1 MNDKSFE
8 AKLARVSAPAPDPAA
23 RLRAK
28 RAALEEFA
36 RVQAASQ
43 ASGASANEKTSDEGS
58 KGLWDALRLFRDDSS
73 HGSTSM
79 AWFVRR
85 NLFAG
90 VAGACVVGLGIAMVW
105 PVFRNYGDPRL
116 FEDLQPPPVTVEL
129 KPQAK
134 PPTPE
139 LPKPVPQM
147 SAQQATPAESAPTRR
162 DADATRRESDA
173 AAAGLKK
180 DERQRIEMEVRA
192 NAQAEAHAQQREA
205 ELNDVLATGTRE
217 KLQASMKASGQA
229 GVIDSITAEDIGQLP
244 EPNQAESL
252 QRVPL
257 GAVITAGAATPTP
270 APPPPPAQ
278 QGNEE
283 LEEAIVTGSRA
294 VRGGA
299 APHKG
304 VAAPTGSGSGRLFR
318 KKEVASNAVTMPES
332 SLAIVVQPATM
343 SEPSTPA
350 PEEGR
355 DKFEQF
361 QVNSFKQVAEAPVS
375 TFSADV
381 DTASYSFVRRQLN
394 SGRLPQKDSVRVE
407 EMINYFDYAWPAATS
422 AKAPFKPTVVVSD
435 SPWDKGRKLVHIGI
449 KGYEISRDQTP
460 DANLVLLLDVSGSMD
475 SPDKLPLAVQSM
487 ELLLSSL
494 KPTDTVGIVVYAGAA
509 GTVLEPTPVANK
521 QKIISA
527 LRDLSPGGS
536 TAGAEGIERAY
547 QLAEAHFR
555 KGGVNRILLATDG
568 DFNVGID
575 STNELK
581 GFVERKREKG
591 IFLSVLGFGQGNYR
605 DELAQALAQN
615 GNGVAAYIDTLGEAQ
630 KVLVQEAGASLFTIA
645 KDVKLQVEF
654 NPATVAEYRLVGYET
669 RALKRE
675 DFNNDAVDAG
685 DVGSGHT
692 VTAIYE
698 ITPVGSATRSVDP
711 SRYAKDAKD
720 SRESKPTGSANEY
733 GFLKIRY
740 KLPDSNTSDLIEQPI
755 LVAPREVPANV
766 QRDVQFSTAVASFG
780 QMLRGGTFTGAL
792 TYDEIVKQ
800 AQASKGDDPFGY
812 RTEFVQLVRKAKV
825 AREM

>member
-1 MNDKSFE
+1 MNENSFE
-8 AKLARVSAPAPDPAA
+8 AKLARMSAPVPDPEA
-23 RLRAK
+23 RLKAK

-36 RVQAASQ
+36 RVHAANQ
-43 ASGASANEKTSDEGS
+43 ASDAPS
-58 KGLWDALRLFRDDSS
+58 KGLWAALRLFRDDSS

-105 PVFRNYGDPRL
+105 PIFSNYGDSRL
-116 FEDLQPPPVTVEL
+116 FDDLQAPVTVDL
-129 KPQAK
+129 KPAGREEPASQAAK
-134 PPTPE
+134 APEPPEPLQK
-139 LPKPVPQM
+139 LPAREREKDLNDVGTGTRAPL
-147 SAQQATPAESAPTRR
+147 QASIEAKAESAPVVDST
-162 DADATRRESDA
+162 
-173 AAAGLKK
+173 
-180 DERQRIEMEVRA
+180 V
-192 NAQAEAHAQQREA
+192 AE
-205 ELNDVLATGTRE
+205 NV
-217 KLQASMKASGQA
+217 
-229 GVIDSITAEDIGQLP
+229 GQLSDQNRAGAAQGNP
-244 EPNQAESL
+244 EDQ
-252 QRVPL
+252 V
-257 GAVITAGAATPTP
+257 TAGAQ
-270 APPPPPAQ
+270 PAQ
-278 QGNEE
+278 SQQGAAE
-283 LEEAIVTGSRA
+283 LEEVVLTGVRKSRGQVT
-294 VRGGA
+294 
-299 APHKG
+299 PHKG
-304 VAAPTGSGSGRLFR
+304 VAPPRPTDARR
-318 KKEVASNAVTMPES
+318 DEMARVY
-332 SLAIVVQPATM
+332 
-343 SEPSTPA
+343 STPVSPA
-350 PEEGR
+350 PPTANTLAEPRLGMPDEGR

-361 QVNSFKQVAEAPVS
+361 DVNPVRQVANDPVS

-394 SGRLPQKDSVRVE
+394 AGRLPQKDSVRVE

-435 SPWDKGRKLVHIGI
+435 SPWGKGHKLVHIGI
-449 KGYEISRDQTP
+449 KGYEIPRDDAP
-460 DANLVLLLDVSGSMD
+460 GANLVLLLDVSGSMD

-509 GTVLEPTPVANK
+509 GTVLEPTPVKDK
-521 QKIISA
+521 QKILNA
-527 LRDLSPGGS
+527 LRDLRPGGS

-568 DFNVGID
+568 DFNVGIA

-698 ITPVGSATRSVDP
+698 ITPVGSAARRVDP
-711 SRYAKDAKD
+711 SRYEKN
-720 SRESKPTGSANEY
+720 EKPQVERGSANEY

-740 KLPDSNTSDLIEQPI
+740 KLPDSSTSELIEQPI
-755 LVAPREVPANV
+755 LVASRELP
-766 QRDVQFSTAVASFG
+766 QSLERDVQFATAVAGFG
-780 QMLRGGTFTGAL
+780 QLLRGGAFTGAL
-792 TYDEIVKQ
+792 SYEDIIRQ
-800 AQASKGDDPFGY
+800 AQAAKGDDPFGY
-812 RTEFVQLVRKAKV
+812 RTEFVQLVRKAKI

>member
-1 MNDKSFE
+1 MNEKSFE
-8 AKLARVSAPAPDPAA
+8 AKLARLSAPAPDPEA

-36 RVQAASQ
+36 RVHAANQDS
-43 ASGASANEKTSDEGS
+43 EKTSADAS
-58 KGLWDALRLFRDDSS
+58 KGLWNALRLFRDDSS

-105 PVFRNYGDPRL
+105 PIFSRYGDTSL
-116 FEDLQPPPVTVEL
+116 LMATQAPVVDVE
-129 KPQAK
+129 PQAK
-134 PPTPE
+134 EDPVGPGLSKTAEPPREEFRP
-139 LPKPVPQM
+139 PAPQQKPL
-147 SAQQATPAESAPTRR
+147 
-162 DADATRRESDA
+162 A
-173 AAAGLKK
+173 AAAA
-180 DERQRIEMEVRA
+180 RS
-192 NAQAEAHAQQREA
+192 AQAAALAQEK
-205 ELNDVLATGTRE
+205 EKEVDDVVVTGTRVQM
-217 KLQASMKASGQA
+217 QASVETKREA
-229 GVIDSITAEDIGQLP
+229 VPVVDTITAEDIGKLP
-244 EPNQAESL
+244 DGNTAEAL
-252 QRVPL
+252 QRVPGHVVAEAAKAPAPAAGEDL
-257 GAVITAGAATPTP
+257 SEISITGVRASRATPT
-270 APPPPPAQ
+270 
-278 QGNEE
+278 
-283 LEEAIVTGSRA
+283 
-294 VRGGA
+294 
-299 APHKG
+299 PHKG
-304 VAAPTGSGSGRLFR
+304 VAPS
-318 KKEVASNAVTMPES
+318 VVYQASRTVQAVTTPVAPPPTANMGVATAYEP
-332 SLAIVVQPATM
+332 AQPVAD
-343 SEPSTPA
+343 
-350 PEEGR
+350 EGR
-355 DKFEQF
+355 DKFQQF
-361 QVNSFKQVAEAPVS
+361 DVNPVKQVADEPVS

-381 DTASYSFVRRQLN
+381 DTSSYSFVRRQLN

-407 EMINYFDYAWPAATS
+407 EMINYFDYAWPAAGS
-422 AKAPFKPTVVVSD
+422 AKTPFKPTVVVSD
-435 SPWDKGRKLVHIGI
+435 SPWGKGRKLVHIGI
-449 KGYEISRDQTP
+449 KGYELSRDDAP
-460 DANLVLLLDVSGSMD
+460 GANLVLLLDVSGSMD

-509 GTVLEPTPVANK
+509 GTVLEPTPVKDK
-521 QKIISA
+521 QKIIEA
-527 LRDLSPGGS
+527 LRELRPGGS

-698 ITPVGSATRSVDP
+698 ITPVGVDARMISE
-711 SRYAKDAKD
+711 SRYVKQA
-720 SRESKPTGSANEY
+720 KPTEGTATEY
-733 GFLKIRY
+733 GFLQIRY
-740 KLPDSNTSDLIEQPI
+740 KLPKESKSQLITQPI
-755 LVAPREVPANV
+755 SIDSGRVPEAIA
-766 QRDVQFSTAVASFG
+766 RDVQFSTAVAGFA
-780 QMLRGGTFTGAL
+780 QLLRGGQYTGSL
-792 TYDEIVKQ
+792 NYEDVIKQ
-800 AQASKGDDPFGY
+800 ALAARGDDPYGY
-812 RTEFVQLVRKAKV
+812 RNEFVQLVRKAQS
-825 AREM
+825 ARGM

>member
-1 MNDKSFE
+1 MNEKSFE
-8 AKLARVSAPAPDPAA
+8 AKLARVSAPAPDPEA

-36 RVQAASQ
+36 RMHAANQATEET
-43 ASGASANEKTSDEGS
+43 SGAPS
-58 KGLWDALRLFRDDSS
+58 KGLWGALRLFRDDSS

-90 VAGACVVGLGIAMVW
+90 VAGVCVVGLGIVMVL
-105 PVFRNYGDPRL
+105 PVLSRYGDTGL
-116 FEDLQPPPVTVEL
+116 L
-129 KPQAK
+129 
-134 PPTPE
+134 
-139 LPKPVPQM
+139 
-147 SAQQATPAESAPTRR
+147 APTQPSAVDVEPQGKEDPFDPALSKTAEPAPREFASAEHRQEPLVAAAQEKETDEELDAIVVSGQRAQLRASMEAKR
-162 DADATRRESDA
+162 DAVSAVE
-173 AAAGLKK
+173 
-180 DERQRIEMEVRA
+180 
-192 NAQAEAHAQQREA
+192 
-205 ELNDVLATGTRE
+205 
-217 KLQASMKASGQA
+217 
-229 GVIDSITAEDIGQLP
+229 SITAEDMGQFP
-244 EPNQAESL
+244 DQNVAEAM
-252 QRVPL
+252 QRANGVE
-257 GAVITAGAATPTP
+257 AARSMP
-270 APPPPPAQ
+270 APSAIESVKA
-278 QGNEE
+278 EE
-283 LEEAIVTGSRA
+283 VIVTGARASRA
-294 VRGGA
+294 KQT
-299 APHKG
+299 PHKG
-304 VAAPTGSGSGRLFR
+304 VAAPVGNGSSGRVQTLIMPASPPPMAS
-318 KKEVASNAVTMPES
+318 VAGATAYES
-332 SLAIVVQPATM
+332 SQPVVD
-343 SEPSTPA
+343 
-350 PEEGR
+350 EGR
-355 DKFEQF
+355 DKFQQF
-361 QVNSFKQVAEAPVS
+361 EVNPVKQVADEPVS

-407 EMINYFDYAWPAATS
+407 EMVNYFDYAWPAASS
-422 AKAPFKPTVVVSD
+422 AKTPFKPTVVVSD
-435 SPWDKGRKLVHIGI
+435 SPWGKGRKLVHIGI
-449 KGYEISRDQTP
+449 KGYEISRDDAP
-460 DANLVLLLDVSGSMD
+460 GANLVLLLDVSGSMD

-509 GTVLEPTPVANK
+509 GTVLEPTPVKDK
-521 QKIISA
+521 QKIIAA
-527 LRDLSPGGS
+527 LRELQPGGS

-568 DFNVGID
+568 DFNVGIAG
-575 STNELK
+575 TNELK

-698 ITPVGSATRSVDP
+698 ITPVGAASRMVDP
-711 SRYAKDAKD
+711 SRYEKN
-720 SRESKPTGSANEY
+720 EKPQAERGTASEY

-740 KLPDSNTSDLIEQPI
+740 KLPDSDTSQLIEQPI
-755 LVAPREVPANV
+755 QIASRDVPQNV
-766 QRDVQFSTAVASFG
+766 QRDVQFSTAVAGFG
-780 QMLRGGTFTGAL
+780 QLLRGGTFTGPL
-792 TYDEIVKQ
+792 SYDDVIRQ
-800 AQASKGDDPFGY
+800 AQAAKGDDAFGY

>member
-36 RVQAASQ
+36 CAQTVNQ
-43 ASGASANEKTSDEGS
+43 SAKQKTSDDGS

-105 PVFRNYGDPRL
+105 PVFRHYGDSRV
-116 FEDLQPPPVTVEL
+116 FDDVRPPVAAEL
-129 KPQAK
+129 KPA
-134 PPTPE
+134 PSEP
-139 LPKPVPQM
+139 PKPV
-147 SAQQATPAESAPTRR
+147 TTEGPAPA
-162 DADATRRESDA
+162 
-173 AAAGLKK
+173 
-180 DERQRIEMEVRA
+180 
-192 NAQAEAHAQQREA
+192 
-205 ELNDVLATGTRE
+205 
-217 KLQASMKASGQA
+217 
-229 GVIDSITAEDIGQLP
+229 
-244 EPNQAESL
+244 
-252 QRVPL
+252 
-257 GAVITAGAATPTP
+257 PTP
-270 APPPPPAQ
+270 APLRKEPAPHSQGRVDAATKAKEESQRDEAELRAEVQARAYAQASEEGQRNAAAKQVAGSAATVDGIHAEDVGALPDTNIAEALQRIPGIEIPPAPVTASAPAPVT
-278 QGNEE
+278 EPSDE
-283 LEEAIVTGSRA
+283 VERVVVTGMRASRS
-294 VRGGA
+294 RQ

-304 VAAPTGSGSGRLFR
+304 VAAPAG
-318 KKEVASNAVTMPES
+318 ASAGTSRMNSAM
-332 SLAIVVQPATM
+332 
-343 SEPSTPA
+343 PSTPSAQSQTFIFEPPA
-350 PEEGR
+350 PPPLEEGR

-361 QVNSFKQVAEAPVS
+361 DVNPVKQVAEAPVS

-394 SGRLPQKDSVRVE
+394 SGRLPQKDAVRVE

-435 SPWDKGRKLVHIGI
+435 SPWSKGRKLVHIGI
-449 KGYEISRDQTP
+449 KGYEISQDQAPAT
-460 DANLVLLLDVSGSMD
+460 NLVLLLDVSGSMD

-494 KPTDTVGIVVYAGAA
+494 KPDDTVGIVVYAGAA
-509 GTVLEPTPVANK
+509 GTVLEPTPVRNK

-527 LRDLSPGGS
+527 LRDLTPGGS

-555 KGGVNRILLATDG
+555 KGGVNRIILATDG

-615 GNGVAAYIDTLGEAQ
+615 GNGVAAYIDSLGEAQ

-698 ITPVGSATRSVDP
+698 ITPVGSAARTVDP
-711 SRYAKDAKD
+711 SRYAKD
-720 SRESKPTGSANEY
+720 EKPPVGTGTANEY

-740 KLPDSNTSDLIEQPI
+740 KLPDSDTSDLIEQPI
-755 LVAPREVPANV
+755 LVAPRDLPANV
-766 QRDVQFSTAVASFG
+766 QRDVQFSTAVAGFG
-780 QMLRGGTFTGAL
+780 QLLRGGAFTGSL
-792 TYDEIVKQ
+792 GYEDIIKQ

>member
-1 MNDKSFE
+1 MNEKSFE
-8 AKLARVSAPAPDPAA
+8 AKLARVKAPAPDPEA

-36 RVQAASQ
+36 RVNTANQDAAKDSE
-43 ASGASANEKTSDEGS
+43 ASS

-90 VAGACVVGLGIAMVW
+90 VAGACVVGLGIALVW
-105 PVFRNYGDPRL
+105 PIYSNYGDSRL
-116 FEDLQPPPVTVEL
+116 FDELQPPVTVEL
-129 KPQAK
+129 KPEKEPGKELRKDDRLTASE
-134 PPTPE
+134 PAPE
-139 LPKPVPQM
+139 PVPVP
-147 SAQQATPAESAPTRR
+147 APAEPKLQKNPRQEALAAASAS
-162 DADATRRESDA
+162 ASA
-173 AAAGLKK
+173 AAAARDK
-180 DERQRIEMEVRA
+180 
-192 NAQAEAHAQQREA
+192 REA
-205 ELNDVLATGTRE
+205 ETYAFSPPETVEIDEAQAQIAEQPSPQPEIVVEGIRRPLAQAQKSVSPAVVIAAEEISVTGARARSRQPAH
-217 KLQASMKASGQA
+217 KGMA
-229 GVIDSITAEDIGQLP
+229 P
-244 EPNQAESL
+244 
-252 QRVPL
+252 
-257 GAVITAGAATPTP
+257 ATPGSSGRVAANVYTPP
-270 APPPPPAQ
+270 APPPLASMAVGALERDASKPA
-278 QGNEE
+278 
-283 LEEAIVTGSRA
+283 VD
-294 VRGGA
+294 
-299 APHKG
+299 
-304 VAAPTGSGSGRLFR
+304 
-318 KKEVASNAVTMPES
+318 
-332 SLAIVVQPATM
+332 
-343 SEPSTPA
+343 
-350 PEEGR
+350 EGR
-355 DKFEQF
+355 DQFEKFD
-361 QVNSFKQVAEAPVS
+361 VNPVRQVAAEPVS

-381 DTASYSFVRRQLN
+381 DTASYSFVRRQLTA
-394 SGRLPQKDSVRVE
+394 GRLPQKDSVRVE

-435 SPWDKGRKLVHIGI
+435 SPWGKGRKLVHIGI
-449 KGYEISRDQTP
+449 KGYEVSRENAP
-460 DANLVLLLDVSGSMD
+460 GANLVLLLDVSGSMD

-509 GTVLEPTPVANK
+509 GTVLEPTPVGNK
-521 QKIISA
+521 QKIIAA
-527 LRDLSPGGS
+527 LRDLRPGGS

-568 DFNVGID
+568 DFNVGIAG
-575 STNELK
+575 TNELK

-654 NPATVAEYRLVGYET
+654 NPATVAEYRLIGYET

-698 ITPVGSATRSVDP
+698 ITPVGSAARMVDK
-711 SRYAKDAKD
+711 SRYAKEAPAPVAAGNA
-720 SRESKPTGSANEY
+720 SEY

-740 KLPDSNTSDLIEQPI
+740 KLPESSTSELIEQPI
-755 LVAPREVPANV
+755 LMASRDVPENI
-766 QRDVQFSTAVASFG
+766 QRDVQFSTAVAGFG
-780 QMLRGGTFTGAL
+780 QLLRGGAFTGAMK
-792 TYDEIVKQ
+792 YDDIIKQ
-800 AQASKGDDPFGY
+800 AQAAKGEDAFGY